1 MNRYDF
7 DDAEFDELLQLTND
21 FVDGSAFFNAFIF
34 LPDCVSNMLQTEV
47 SNETMDAVEISK
59 YKCVPNIRA
68 YIYIYVK
75 KYLNRNQNNNK
86 LRHAHSLSKCYV
98 HCFQNSELN
107 LKKKVSEKVY
117 KYICDQIDEHEKTF
131 DNDNIRDFV
140 DHYWRTKKF
149 GEENERKYLT
159 SQYSAC
165 KEYV

>member
-1 MNRYDF
+1 MLFVHTVSFSMNRYDF

-59 YKCVPNIRA
+59 YKCVPKIRA

-86 LRHAHSLSKCYV
+86 LRHAHSLSKGLCPL
-98 HCFQNSELN
+98 FSELRV
-107 LKKKVSEKVY
+107 KFEEKSV
-117 KYICDQIDEHEKTF
+117 
-131 DNDNIRDFV
+131 
-140 DHYWRTKKF
+140 
-149 GEENERKYLT
+149 
-159 SQYSAC
+159 
-165 KEYV
+165 